1 MFWTLPNHQHVLA
14 AAAAAAEP
22 ELLHP
27 KQPVNQHQLVSQY
40 SIIKLM
46 LIQNWSDQNER
57 LFVLSKYSPNKIPV
71 LRFLDFHQPEQLHRH

>member
-1 MFWTLPNHQHVLA
+1 LPNHQHVLA

-46 LIQNWSDQNER
+46 LIQN
-57 LFVLSKYSPNKIPV
+57 
-71 LRFLDFHQPEQLHRH
+71 